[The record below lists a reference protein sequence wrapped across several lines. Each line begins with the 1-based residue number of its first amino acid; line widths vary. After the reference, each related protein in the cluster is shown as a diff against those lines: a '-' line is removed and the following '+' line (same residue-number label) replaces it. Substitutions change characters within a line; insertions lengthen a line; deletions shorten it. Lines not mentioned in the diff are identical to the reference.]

1 MVLQRHEIREW
12 LTVIED
18 FEAVKSP
25 IDIEKFPASKYRLT
39 NPIPWQI
46 EKLWNLTKNRPRQTE
61 I

>member
-39 NPIPWQI
+39 NPIP
-46 EKLWNLTKNRPRQTE
+46 
-61 I
+61 